1 MMDFFKLNYLFLQ
14 LPLFQFP
21 VDDNSKNV
29 RDMEWNNEPAEYKI
43 RSDFLYVII

>member
-14 LPLFQFP
+14 FPLVQFP

-29 RDMEWNNEPAEYKI
+29 CDTGWNNEPAEYKI
-43 RSDFLYVII
+43 R